1 MLQKSILLIES
12 EKIAIDWL
20 TSTLGSDFRLIF
32 VPSFRRGLN
41 ILAVESI
48 DLLILSHTLPA
59 GNNLEILGKL
69 RAEFPNLPVVLLAE
83 APNQEYIITA
93 FRLGVRDFF
102 VLPVDEPEFSGR
114 LKQLLGLPGTNSENT
129 NPVTCQTPEKK
140 PQQQEKRR
148 SWFQRLSTVFTD
160 LHRDLPTV
168 VTVSPIPGS
177 SGQATESLASAVM
190 NLAVPETAPDETEP
204 VQPDLV
210 VNFLGRFQ
218 VLVKHAEIEEWPGRK
233 TADVLAYLV
242 YHHPRHIHRD
252 VLMDRFWPDASPD
265 SARNCLNVTLHS
277 IRKVFEKID
286 ASCDFISY
294 RHECYFINPEIGL
307 KMDVEDFQHCWKSAQ
322 RIERESGIAVALS
335 TYERAAAIYLG
346 DFLGDNFS
354 AAWADLDRENLKE
367 IYMEILN
374 KLSNYYSLDGKP
386 DVAIDLCDLILKK
399 DNCREDVHRRLMRCY
414 FRIGQR
420 DKAIRQ
426 FNKCTEILKT
436 ELELAP
442 SKTTV
447 QLFEKIRQAP

>member
-1 MLQKSILLIES
+1 MQQQRILIIGS
-12 EKIAIDWL
+12 ENAAIDWL
-20 TSTLGSDFRLIF
+20 AGALGSDFRLIF
-32 VPSFRRGLN
+32 VTSFKRGLN
-41 ILAVESI
+41 ILADESI
-48 DLLILSHTLPA
+48 DLLLLSQNLPDE
-59 GNNLEILGKL
+59 NSLEILGKL
-69 RAEFPNLPVVLLAE
+69 RTEFPNLPVVVIAD

-114 LKQLLGLPGTNSENT
+114 LKLLLGLPGTNSENT

-148 SWFQRLSTVFTD
+148 SWFQRLSTIFAD

-168 VTVSPIPGS
+168 VSVSPISSS
-177 SGQATESLASAVM
+177 SGQASESPGSAAA
-190 NLAVPETAPDETEP
+190 NWISPEIAEDETESI
-204 VQPDLV
+204 QPDLV

-218 VLVKHAEIEEWPGRK
+218 VLVRDAEIEEWPGRK
-233 TADVLAYLV
+233 TADVFAYLV
-242 YHHPRHIHRD
+242 YHHTRHIHRD

-286 ASCDFISY
+286 ASRDFICY

-307 KMDVEDFQHCWKSAQ
+307 KIDVEDFQQSWKTAQ
-322 RIERESGIAVALS
+322 RIERENGIGAALS
-335 TYERAAAIYLG
+335 TYERAATTYLG
-346 DFLGDNFS
+346 DFLGENFS